1 MRGWLH
7 RPNLT
12 AERVIRQDWPEVFR
26 LGLVLSVCLALPVNA
41 ATSMYV
47 HMHTDG
53 GHQTDHH
60 DGRELHRH
68 VGHVEPAVPDHAGK
82 HADPQDLKHDH
93 DAAPS
98 EEMTVAVAMAAWRAA
113 ASAVPSGAPIVASSA
128 WLHVP
133 GSSHDLIVPS
143 SGRSTVV
150 PWPPPGVPDS
160 PTKSTP
166 TLRGP
171 PR

>member
-1 MRGWLH
+1 
-7 RPNLT
+7 
-12 AERVIRQDWPEVFR
+12 VFR
-26 LGLVLSVCLALPVNA
+26 LGLVLSLCLALPVNA

-60 DGRELHRH
+60 YGRELHRH
-68 VGHVEPAVPDHAGK
+68 VGHVEPAEPAHAAK
-82 HADPQDLKHDH
+82 HADPQDVHHDH
-93 DAAPS
+93 DASPS
-98 EEMTVAVAMAAWRAA
+98 EELTVSVAMAAWRAA
-113 ASAVPSGAPIVASSA
+113 ASAVLTGAPIAASSA

-143 SGRSTVV
+143 SGRATAVT
-150 PWPPPGVPDS
+150 WPPPGVPDS
-160 PTKSTP
+160 PTESTP